1 MKSSESIKNIAGAIV
16 KAQAEVE
23 NLYPSS
29 KGYGYDY
36 VPLNKIIDTLKDVL
50 PKHGLA
56 YIQLPFG
63 GQSGNTVGLSTRIVH
78 DSGEWIEETAEF
90 PVTDMKGVNATQ
102 KAGAAITY
110 FRRYA
115 LLSAF
120 GITGDKDVDANDQA
134 WSNKNAPQQKSQKSN
149 DNSQSPTGAAPA
161 FAETPESKQLKNS
174 LLDWIA
180 TGILQGSYMKKAE
193 LHMYNNDVQGMN
205 AVIEWCKSQQK
216 TA

>member
-1 MKSSESIKNIAGAIV
+1 MKSSDSIKNIASAIV
-16 KAQAEVE
+16 KAQGEVK

-36 VPLNKIIDTLKDVL
+36 VPLNDVIDMLKVVL
-50 PKHGLA
+50 PKYGLA

-63 GQSGNTVGLSTRIVH
+63 GQTGNTVGLTTRILH
-78 DSGEWIEETAEF
+78 ETGEWVEETAEF

-120 GITGDKDVDANDQA
+120 GITGDKDVDANDKA
-134 WSNKNAPQQKSQKSN
+134 WSQQQGNAQQSQAN
-149 DNSQSPTGAAPA
+149 PAPLYQ
-161 FAETPESKQLKNS
+161 ETDEAKKLKNS
-174 LLDWIA
+174 LVDWINNGTL
-180 TGILQGSYMKKAE
+180 TGNFLKKAE
-193 LHMYNNDVQGMN
+193 IHMYNNDIKGMTSTL
-205 AVIEWCKSQQK
+205 AWCQSQNR

>member
-36 VPLNKIIDTLKDVL
+36 VPLNKIIDTLKSVL

-134 WSNKNAPQQKSQKSN
+134 WSNKNTPQQKSQTSN
-149 DNSQSPTGAAPA
+149 AKTPKFP
-161 FAETPESKQLKNS
+161 ETDEAKLLKNS
-174 LLDWIA
+174 ILDWINNGTINDKQSLA
-180 TGILQGSYMKKAE
+180 YAEEYMF
-193 LHMYNNDVQGMN
+193 NNDVAGMKQL
-205 AVIEWCKSQQK
+205 AAWCQSQQK
-216 TA
+216 SA

>member
-1 MKSSESIKNIAGAIV
+1 MKSSESIKSLCDSLV
-16 KAQAEVE
+16 KAQKKIE

-36 VPLNKIIDTLKDVL
+36 VPLNKIIDMLKNVL
-50 PKHGLA
+50 PEFGLS

-63 GQSGNTVGLSTRIVH
+63 GASGQTVGLTTRIIH
-78 DSGEWIEETAEF
+78 ESGEWLEETAEF

-120 GITGDKDVDANDQA
+120 GVTGDKDVDANDKAFDNKDSDELVNQTMELESYIA
-134 WSNKNAPQQKSQKSN
+134 DGLLSGDFLKKAKYNIANKNLDGIKKANEWCRSNK
-149 DNSQSPTGAAPA
+149 
-161 FAETPESKQLKNS
+161 
-174 LLDWIA
+174 
-180 TGILQGSYMKKAE
+180 
-193 LHMYNNDVQGMN
+193 
-205 AVIEWCKSQQK
+205 K

>member
-36 VPLNKIIDTLKDVL
+36 VPLNKIIDTLKTVL

-134 WSNKNAPQQKSQKSN
+134 WKNTPQQKSQTSN
-149 DNSQSPTGAAPA
+149 AQKTPKFP
-161 FAETPESKQLKNS
+161 ETDEAKQLKNS
-174 LLDWIA
+174 ILDWINNGTISDKQSLA
-180 TGILQGSYMKKAE
+180 YAEDYMF
-193 LHMYNNDVQGMN
+193 NNDVAGMKQL
-205 AVIEWCKSQQK
+205 AAWCQSQQK
-216 TA
+216 PA

>member
-29 KGYGYDY
+29 KGYGYDF
-36 VPLNKIIDTLKDVL
+36 VPLNKIIDTLKTVL
-50 PKHGLA
+50 PKYGLA

-134 WSNKNAPQQKSQKSN
+134 WKNTPQQKSQISN
-149 DNSQSPTGAAPA
+149 AQKTPKFP
-161 FAETPESKQLKNS
+161 ETEEAKQLKNS
-174 LLDWIA
+174 ILDWINNGTISDKQSLA
-180 TGILQGSYMKKAE
+180 YAEDYMF
-193 LHMYNNDVQGMN
+193 NNDVAGMKQL
-205 AVIEWCKSQQK
+205 AAWCQSQQK

>member
-36 VPLNKIIDTLKDVL
+36 VPLNKIIDTLKTVL

-134 WSNKNAPQQKSQKSN
+134 WKNTPQQKSQTSN
-149 DNSQSPTGAAPA
+149 AQKTPKFP
-161 FAETPESKQLKNS
+161 ETEEAKQLKNS
-174 LLDWIA
+174 ILDWINNGTISDKQSLA
-180 TGILQGSYMKKAE
+180 YAEDYMF
-193 LHMYNNDVQGMN
+193 NNDVAGMKQL
-205 AVIEWCKSQQK
+205 AAWCQSQQRP
-216 TA
+216 A

>member
-1 MKSSESIKNIAGAIV
+1 MKSSESIKNLCDSLV
-16 KAQAEVE
+16 KAQKKIE

-36 VPLNKIIDTLKDVL
+36 VPLNKIIDMLKNVL
-50 PKHGLA
+50 PEFGLS

-63 GQSGNTVGLSTRIVH
+63 GASGQTVGLTTRIIH
-78 DSGEWIEETAEF
+78 ESGEWLEETAEF

-120 GITGDKDVDANDQA
+120 GVTGDKDVDANDKA
-134 WSNKNAPQQKSQKSN
+134 FDNKDNDELVNQTMELETYIGDGKLQGQFLEKAKAYIKAKNLEGIKRTNEWCRNQKS
-149 DNSQSPTGAAPA
+149 A
-161 FAETPESKQLKNS
+161 
-174 LLDWIA
+174 
-180 TGILQGSYMKKAE
+180 
-193 LHMYNNDVQGMN
+193 
-205 AVIEWCKSQQK
+205 
-216 TA
+216 

>member
-1 MKSSESIKNIAGAIV
+1 MKSSESIKSLCESLV
-16 KAQAEVE
+16 KAQSKIE
-23 NLYPSS
+23 NLYPEA

-36 VPLNKIIDTLKDVL
+36 VPLNKIIDMLKSVL
-50 PKHGLA
+50 PEFGLS

-63 GQSGNTVGLSTRIVH
+63 GQSGQTVGLTTRIIH
-78 DSGEWIEETAEF
+78 ESGEWLEETAEF

-120 GITGDKDVDANDQA
+120 GVTGDKDVDANDKA
-134 WSNKNAPQQKSQKSN
+134 FDNKKSADSEELVNQ
-149 DNSQSPTGAAPA
+149 TM
-161 FAETPESKQLKNS
+161 ELESY
-174 LLDWIA
+174 IA
-180 TGILQGSYMKKAE
+180 DKMLSGDFLKKAQYYITSKN
-193 LHMYNNDVQGMN
+193 LDGIKKTN
-205 AVIEWCKSQQK
+205 EWCRNQK

>member
-36 VPLNKIIDTLKDVL
+36 VPLNKIIDTLKVVL
-50 PKHGLA
+50 PKYGLA

-134 WSNKNAPQQKSQKSN
+134 WNKTSSQQKSQTSN
-149 DNSQSPTGAAPA
+149 AQKTPKFS
-161 FAETPESKQLKNS
+161 ETEEAKQLKNS
-174 LLDWIA
+174 ILDWINNGTISDKQSLA
-180 TGILQGSYMKKAE
+180 YAEDYMF
-193 LHMYNNDVQGMN
+193 NNDVAGMKQL
-205 AVIEWCKSQQK
+205 AAWCQSQQK

>member
-1 MKSSESIKNIAGAIV
+1 MKSSESIKDLSAALV
-16 KAQAEVE
+16 KAQSEIK

-36 VPLNKIIDTLKDVL
+36 VPLEKVIDMLKPIL
-50 PKHGLA
+50 PKYGLT
-56 YIQLPFG
+56 YIQLPYG
-63 GQSGNTVGLSTRIVH
+63 GQSGATVGLTTRIIH
-78 DSGEWIEETAEF
+78 ESGEWLEETAEF

-115 LLSAF
+115 LLAAF
-120 GITGDKDVDANDQA
+120 GITGDKDVDANDKAFTSQN
-134 WSNKNAPQQKSQKSN
+134 SKSQTLN
-149 DNSQSPTGAAPA
+149 ENQQSSTKAAPLYQ
-161 FAETPESKQLKNS
+161 ETAQSKQLKNA

-180 TGILQGSYMKKAE
+180 TGVLKDSFLSKAE
-193 LHMYNNDVQGMN
+193 IHMWNNDIKGMS
-205 AVIEWCKSQQK
+205 AVIDWCKSQK

>member
-1 MKSSESIKNIAGAIV
+1 MKSSESIKSLCDSLV
-16 KAQAEVE
+16 KAQKKIE

-36 VPLNKIIDTLKDVL
+36 VPLNKIIDMLKNVL
-50 PKHGLA
+50 PEFGLS

-63 GQSGNTVGLSTRIVH
+63 GASGQTVGLTTRIIH
-78 DSGEWIEETAEF
+78 ESGEWLEETAEF

-120 GITGDKDVDANDQA
+120 GVTGDKDVDANDKA
-134 WSNKNAPQQKSQKSN
+134 FDNKGSDELVKQTMILESFISDGKLSGNFLKKAQEYINSKDLEGITRTIDWCRNQKS
-149 DNSQSPTGAAPA
+149 A
-161 FAETPESKQLKNS
+161 
-174 LLDWIA
+174 
-180 TGILQGSYMKKAE
+180 
-193 LHMYNNDVQGMN
+193 
-205 AVIEWCKSQQK
+205 
-216 TA
+216 

>member
-36 VPLNKIIDTLKDVL
+36 VPLNKIIDTLKGVL
-50 PKHGLA
+50 PKYGLA

-78 DSGEWIEETAEF
+78 ESGEWIEETAEF

-134 WSNKNAPQQKSQKSN
+134 WNKTSSQQKSQTFNAQKT
-149 DNSQSPTGAAPA
+149 PKFP
-161 FAETPESKQLKNS
+161 ETDEAKQLKNS
-174 LLDWIA
+174 ILDWINNGTISDKQSLA
-180 TGILQGSYMKKAE
+180 YAEDYMF
-193 LHMYNNDVQGMN
+193 NNDVAGMKQL
-205 AVIEWCKSQQK
+205 AAWCQSQQK
-216 TA
+216 PA

>member
-1 MKSSESIKNIAGAIV
+1 MKSSESIKNIASAIV

-36 VPLNKIIDTLKDVL
+36 VPLNKIIDTLKTVL
-50 PKHGLA
+50 PKNGLA

-63 GQSGNTVGLSTRIVH
+63 GQSGQTVGLTTRIVH

-120 GITGDKDVDANDQA
+120 GITGDKDVDAND
-134 WSNKNAPQQKSQKSN
+134 NAF
-149 DNSQSPTGAAPA
+149 TH
-161 FAETPESKQLKNS
+161 ESKEAKQLKLA
-174 LLDWIA
+174 LLDWIN
-180 TGILQGSYMKKAE
+180 TGVLTGEGLKKAE
-193 LHMYNNDVQGMN
+193 SYMNNNDIAGMN
-205 AVIEWCKSQQK
+205 RTIEWCKTQK